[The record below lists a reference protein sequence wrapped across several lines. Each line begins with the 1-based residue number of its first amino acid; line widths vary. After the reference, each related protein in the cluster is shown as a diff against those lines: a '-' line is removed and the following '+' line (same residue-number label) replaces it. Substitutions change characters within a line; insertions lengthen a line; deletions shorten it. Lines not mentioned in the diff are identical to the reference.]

1 IRLSFRGATSI
12 WRVPRSR
19 ASSLTERLVASST
32 ATHRFKRAT
41 VFKRKSKSDKPAK
54 AAKPAKS
61 AKPAKAKK
69 EPKAARKAR
78 PAALGP
84 VKKRPTDIYTVM
96 LMISMAAVFTA
107 CILLLLELN
116 RFGSYP
122 WWNAG

>member
-1 IRLSFRGATSI
+1 M
-12 WRVPRSR
+12 
-19 ASSLTERLVASST
+19 
-32 ATHRFKRAT
+32 
-41 VFKRKSKSDKPAK
+41 FKRKSKSDKPAK

-69 EPKAARKAR
+69 ERKAR